1 MKKLFALL
9 LTLVMLLPLF
19 STAMASENVEIR
31 AAWWGDTKRFEL
43 YNSIVAEFMKA
54 NPGITVVSE
63 PVSWND
69 YWDKL
74 SVQVAGGNAPDFI
87 GMHPQYASDY
97 IGRGMVEPLD
107 QYIADG
113 VISTKGWAQGTIDT
127 GVINGVTYMLA
138 MGVTFT
144 SVFVND
150 GLFTE
155 LGVEKPAFDWNYDD
169 MKAIG
174 LKARAALDA
183 AGKADA
189 WLMNDM
195 STNINSF
202 RYFVRQNGRELY
214 DAQGNINFTAEDAE
228 KWFTMWKEFRD
239 LGIIPDAETATEYFS
254 ATLEDSTFSHDMVLL
269 TQVPINQLKLYRTT
283 FPTKTVS
290 AIRIPSLAG
299 GAVGEFPE
307 GAHFAIYAKSSPE
320 KKLAAAKLINF
331 WLNTDTAL
339 GIFGLDQGVPGNLS
353 LSDAYLPKLDA
364 NQLDILAFVNTL
376 STLAT
381 PTIFP
386 PAGASEIDLLFRT
399 IGQEVQFD
407 AKTPAVAAQEVY
419 DQAVAI
425 RSKK

>member
-1 MKKLFALL
+1 MKKMLALL
-9 LTLVMLLPLF
+9 LTLVLLLPLC
-19 STAMASENVEIR
+19 ASALASGTTEIR
-31 AAWWGDTKRFEL
+31 AAWWGDTKRFDL
-43 YNSIVAEFMKA
+43 YNSIVAEFTKA
-54 NPGITVVSE
+54 NPDIKVVSE
-63 PVSWND
+63 PVSWTD

-87 GMHPQYASDY
+87 GMHPQYAADY

-107 QYIADG
+107 QYIKDG
-113 VISTKGWAQGTIDT
+113 IITTDGWAQGTLNT
-127 GVINGVTYMLA
+127 GVVNGVTYMIP

-144 SVFVND
+144 SQFVNEGMFKD
-150 GLFTE
+150 
-155 LGVEKPAFDWNYDD
+155 LGIDVPAFDWTYDTV
-169 MKAIG
+169 KEVG

-189 WLMNDM
+189 WLLSDM

-214 DAQGNINFTAEDAE
+214 DVNGDINFTAEDAE
-228 KWFTMWKEFRD
+228 KWFAMWKDFRD
-239 LGIIPDAETATEYFS
+239 TGIVPDAATATEYAT
-254 ATLEDSTFSHDMVLL
+254 ATLEDSLFSRDMVMM

-283 FPTKTVS
+283 FPTKTVG

-331 WLNTDTAL
+331 WLNTPEAL
-339 GIFGLDQGVPGNLS
+339 GIFGLDQGVPGNLN
-353 LSDAYLPKLDA
+353 LKDAYMSKLDES
-364 NQLDILAFVNTL
+364 QLYILDFVNKL
-376 STLAT
+376 SEIAT
-381 PTIFP
+381 PTIYP
-386 PAGASEIDLLFRT
+386 STGASEIDALFKS
-399 IGQEVQFD
+399 IGEAVQFD
-407 AKTPAVAAQEVY
+407 SKTPADAAKELY

>member
-1 MKKLFALL
+1 MLALL
-9 LTLVMLLPLF
+9 LMLVLLTPML
-19 STAMASENVEIR
+19 TALADGTVEIR
-31 AAWWGDTKRFEL
+31 AAWWGDTKRHDL
-43 YNSIVAEFMKA
+43 YNQIVAEFMKA
-54 NPGITVVSE
+54 NPDIKVVTE

-97 IGRGMVEPLD
+97 IGRDMVEPLD
-107 QYIADG
+107 QYIKDG
-113 VISTKGWAQGTIDT
+113 VISTDGWAQGTINT
-127 GVINGVTYMLA
+127 GVVNGTNYMMA

-155 LGVEKPAFDWNYDD
+155 LGIEKPAFDWTYDD
-169 MKAIG
+169 MKTIG
-174 LKARAALDA
+174 LAVRAALDA
-183 AGKADA
+183 AGKTNV

-214 DAQGNINFTAEDAE
+214 DAEGNINFTAEDVE
-228 KWFTMWKEFRD
+228 KWFTMWKDFRD
-239 LGIIPDAETATEYFS
+239 SGIIPDAATATEYFN
-254 ATLEDSTFSHDMVLL
+254 ATLEDSTFSRDMVLL

-283 FPTKTVS
+283 FPNKTVS

-299 GAVGEFPE
+299 GKVGEFPE
-307 GAHFAIYAKSSPE
+307 GAHFAIYAKASPE

-331 WLNTDTAL
+331 WLNSKEAL
-339 GIFGLDQGVPGNLS
+339 ALFGLDQGVPGNLN
-353 LSDAYLPKLDA
+353 LKDAYMANLDA
-364 NQLDILAFVNTL
+364 NQLDILDFVNKL
-376 STLAT
+376 SEIAT
-381 PTIFP
+381 PTIYP
-386 PAGASEIDLLFRT
+386 PTGASEIDALFKT
-399 IGQEVQFD
+399 IGEAVQFD
-407 AKTPAVAAQEVY
+407 AKTPADAAKEMY

-425 RSKK
+425 RSK

>member
-1 MKKLFALL
+1 MKRTLSLL
-9 LTLVMLLPLF
+9 LTLVMLLSL
-19 STAMASENVEIR
+19 SASALAGETVEIR

-54 NPGITVVSE
+54 NPDIKVVSE

-113 VISTKGWAQGTIDT
+113 VISTDGWVQGTINT
-127 GVINGVTYMLA
+127 GVIDGVNYMMP

-144 SVFVND
+144 SVFAND
-150 GLFTE
+150 GLFAE
-155 LGVEKPAFDWNYDD
+155 LGVEKPAFDWTYDD
-169 MKAIG
+169 MKATG
-174 LKARAALDA
+174 LLVRAALDA
-183 AGKADA
+183 AGKTET

-214 DAQGNINFTAEDAE
+214 DVQGNINFTAEDAG

-239 LGIIPDAETATEYFS
+239 LGIIPDAATATEYFS
-254 ATLEDSTFSHDMVLL
+254 ATLEDSTFSRDKVLL

-283 FPTKTVS
+283 FPDKTVS
-290 AIRIPSLAG
+290 PIRIPSLAG
-299 GAVGEFPE
+299 AAVGEFPE

-331 WLNTDTAL
+331 WLNTEAAL
-339 GIFGLDQGVPGNLS
+339 GIFGLDQGVPGNLG

-376 STLAT
+376 SKIGT

-386 PAGASEIDLLFRT
+386 PAGASEIDLLFRS
-399 IGQEVQFD
+399 IGEAVQFD
-407 AKTPAVAAQEVY
+407 AKTPADAAKEVY
-419 DQAVAI
+419 EAAVAI
-425 RSKK
+425 RSNK

>member
-1 MKKLFALL
+1 MKKTFAFLLTLALL
-9 LTLVMLLPLF
+9 LPLCV
-19 STAMASENVEIR
+19 SALAGETVEIR
-31 AAWWGDTKRFEL
+31 AAWWGDTKRHEM
-43 YNSIVAEFMKA
+43 YNTIVAEFMKA
-54 NPGITVVSE
+54 NPDIKVVTE

-107 QYIADG
+107 QYIKDG
-113 VISTKGWAQGTIDT
+113 VISTEGWAQGTVNT
-127 GVINGVTYMLA
+127 GVVGDVNYMMP

-144 SVFVND
+144 SVFVNE

-155 LGVEKPAFDWNYDD
+155 LGIEKPTFDWTYDD
-169 MKAIG
+169 MKEIG
-174 LKARAALDA
+174 LKARAAFDA

-189 WLMNDM
+189 WLMNDI

-214 DAQGNINFTAEDAE
+214 DAQGNIGFTAEDAE
-228 KWFTMWKEFRD
+228 KWFAMFKEFRD
-239 LGIIPDAETATEYFS
+239 LGIIPDAATATEYFN
-254 ATLEDSTFSHDMVLL
+254 ATLEDSTFSRDMVML

-283 FPTKTVS
+283 FPDKTVS

-331 WLNTDTAL
+331 WLNTETSL
-339 GIFGLDQGVPGNLS
+339 GIFGLDQGVPGNLN
-353 LSDAYLPKLDA
+353 LSDAYLPKLDEF
-364 NQLDILAFVNTL
+364 QLSILDFVNKL
-376 STLAT
+376 SEIAT
-381 PTIFP
+381 PTIYP
-386 PAGASEIDLLFRT
+386 PTGASEIDTLFKS
-399 IGQEVQFD
+399 IAEAVQFD
-407 AKTPAVAAQEVY
+407 AKTPADAAKELY
-419 DQAVAI
+419 DAAVAI
-425 RSKK
+425 RSK

>member
-1 MKKLFALL
+1 MKRTLSLV
-9 LTLVMLLPLF
+9 LTLVMLLSLCA
-19 STAMASENVEIR
+19 SALASEPVEIR

-54 NPGITVVSE
+54 NPGIKVVSE

-87 GMHPQYASDY
+87 GMHPQYAADY

-113 VISTKGWAQGTIDT
+113 IITTDGWAQGTINT
-127 GVINGVTYMLA
+127 GVIDGVNYMIP

-144 SVFVND
+144 SVFVNE
-150 GLFTE
+150 GLFSE
-155 LGVEKPAFDWNYDD
+155 LGVEKPTFDWTYDD

-183 AGKADA
+183 AGKPDA
-189 WLMNDM
+189 WLMNDI
-195 STNINSF
+195 SNNINSF

-214 DAQGNINFTAEDAE
+214 DTNGDINFTVQDVEQ
-228 KWFTMWKEFRD
+228 WFTMFKEFRD
-239 LGIIPDAETATEYFS
+239 LGIIPDAATATEYFN
-254 ATLEDSTFSHDMVLL
+254 ATLEDSTFSRNMVML

-283 FPTKTVS
+283 FPDKTVS
-290 AIRIPSLAG
+290 AVRIPSLAG

-331 WLNTDTAL
+331 WLNSETSL
-339 GIFGLDQGVPGNLS
+339 GIFGLDQGVPGNLK
-353 LSDAYLPKLDA
+353 LQDAYLPKLDEF
-364 NQLDILAFVNTL
+364 QLQILDFVNKL
-376 STLAT
+376 SLIAT
-381 PTIFP
+381 PTIYP
-386 PAGASEIDLLFRT
+386 PTGASEIDLLFRSMA
-399 IGQEVQFD
+399 EAVQFD
-407 AKTPAVAAQEVY
+407 AKTPAVAAQEMY
-419 DQAVAI
+419 DAAVAI
-425 RSKK
+425 RSK